1 MDTRLKITN
10 RLILNP
16 LSGIISNFL
25 GSVNSGTL
33 TIELNRQP
41 LLRLKINQDD
51 INKINLE
58 FGQKF
63 MEILLKAFTEMFS
76 GRIKNLS

>member
-1 MDTRLKITN
+1 MDTSTENYQQADLD
-10 RLILNP
+10 L

-33 TIELNRQP
+33 IIELDRQP
-41 LLRLKINQDD
+41 FLRLKVNQDD

-63 MEILLKAFTEMFS
+63 MEILLKAFTEVIS
-76 GRIKNLS
+76 GRIRNLS

>member
-1 MDTRLKITN
+1 MDTSTENYQQADLD
-10 RLILNP
+10 P

-33 TIELNRQP
+33 IIELDRQP
-41 LLRLKINQDD
+41 VLRLKVNQDD

-58 FGQKF
+58 LDRNSWRYF
-63 MEILLKAFTEMFS
+63 
-76 GRIKNLS
+76 